1 MFSRSLPPLLTRL
14 QWYPEVMHF
23 CPTTPII
30 LCGLKSDFRH
40 KQTCIDLLKTQGLTP
55 VTPEQGRL
63 VAAKMGAVY
72 MECSAKERIGIEEI
86 FDRAIIMAVG
96 EEQKEEEEE
105 AVVSGHG
112 SGLSGGSSRK
122 KKKKTKGCKFL

>member
-1 MFSRSLPPLLTRL
+1 MRLSPPLPSLLTWL

-30 LCGLKSDFRH
+30 LCGLKSDLRH
-40 KQTCIDLLKTQGLTP
+40 KKTCIDLLKSQGLTP
-55 VTPEQGRL
+55 VTPEQGRA

-86 FDRAIIMAVG
+86 FDQAIIMAVG
-96 EEQKEEEEE
+96 EEQKEEI
-105 AVVSGHG
+105 VVASGRTT
-112 SGLSGGSSRK
+112 GLSGGNSRRK
-122 KKKKTKGCKFL
+122 KAKGCKFL